1 MPNGSASRPPPAEP
15 RAPEPRPGWKGWILL
30 ALLLFSFWSW
40 QRFATTVDELETGLS
55 AIAAPVEGRDGVFA
69 ALGVSGPTARLQ
81 DRVDHVGRL
90 LIEQADT
97 LSALLR
103 RRTRSGSDRSKEGVA

>member
-1 MPNGSASRPPPAEP
+1 MSRSSHNLARILFASVAS
-15 RAPEPRPGWKGWILL
+15 LL
-30 ALLLFSFWSW
+30 
-40 QRFATTVDELETGLS
+40 
-55 AIAAPVEGRDGVFA
+55 VFA

-90 LIEQADT
+90 LIEQADA

-103 RRTRSGSDRSKEGVA
+103 SRTRPGSDRSKEGVA